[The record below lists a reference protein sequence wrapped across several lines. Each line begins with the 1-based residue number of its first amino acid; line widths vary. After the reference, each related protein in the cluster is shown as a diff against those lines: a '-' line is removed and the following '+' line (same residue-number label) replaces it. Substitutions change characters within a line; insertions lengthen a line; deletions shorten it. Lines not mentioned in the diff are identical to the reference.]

1 MLLKISGFWASC
13 FLSLYFF
20 KKTCSDKPCDHVL
33 KVYNESEIK
42 TKKDS
47 HDLYLKC
54 DVLLLAG
61 VFEKFRNNSLENYGL
76 APP

>member
-1 MLLKISGFWASC
+1 MFLKISAFWASC
-13 FLSLYFF
+13 FLNLYFL
-20 KKTCSDKPCDHVL
+20 KACGDKVCDHVL
-33 KVYNESEIK
+33 KVWNESEIK